1 MFHSLVKAVRS
12 VYCIRDQ
19 FPKYMSELLSQEEQM
34 GALFAVRFRY
44 VIGLALVA
52 SAVANLSNTD
62 SVYGYLVNYVAITL
76 YFINTFVHA
85 QILKKSKGH
94 WRTKYDYISLF
105 IDNLLVTV
113 TIFNWY
119 ILKGDGNPNFLV
131 KTPLVVFYLLPL
143 SLSLFQYR
151 FSLVNFSFV
160 CFLFSYY
167 GFLFYALLD
176 KNSVSSFDWHQYV
189 LGDQIILSDA
199 LVTKPTVYLVLV
211 FAISY
216 AIFRSLRMLLKF
228 AAAESQKTTLSRYF
242 SPDLVSEI
250 VSEPEVIAKGK
261 RQKVTVLF
269 SDIRG
274 FTQFSE
280 PMDPESLSIFLTEF
294 RRRMVRAIFQY
305 GGSLDK
311 FIGDAVMA
319 TFGTPSPSENPGED
333 SKNAV
338 LAAKA
343 MLDELNTWNLERKK
357 NGESEI
363 KIGIGIH
370 TGEVFCGSIGSE
382 ERMEYTVIG
391 DTVNTASRIES
402 ACKDLG
408 VTFLISEAV
417 WLEISSPTGWDKKA
431 DVTLSGREQ
440 KIHLYAPSRP

>member
-1 MFHSLVKAVRS
+1 MFHSLVKAVRAI
-12 VYCIRDQ
+12 YCIRDQ
-19 FPKYMSELLSQEEQM
+19 FPKYMSELLSEEEQM

-76 YFINTFVHA
+76 YFINTFVHS
-85 QILKKSKGH
+85 QILKKSRGH
-94 WRTKYDYISLF
+94 WKTKYDYISLF

-189 LGDQIILSDA
+189 LGDHIILSDA
-199 LVTKPTVYLVLV
+199 MVTKPTVYLVLV

-250 VSEPEVIAKGK
+250 VSEPEVIRKGK

-338 LAAKA
+338 LAAKS
-343 MLDELNTWNLERKK
+343 MLDELNHWNLERKK

-417 WLEISSPTGWDKKA
+417 WLEISSPIGWDKKA

>member
-1 MFHSLVKAVRS
+1 MFHSLVKAVRAI
-12 VYCIRDQ
+12 YCIRDQ

-189 LGDQIILSDA
+189 LGDHIILSDA
-199 LVTKPTVYLVLV
+199 MVTKPTVYLVLV